1 MSLISKFK
9 QIDVDDK
16 GSLERQ
22 VVVKEVQD
30 LERASYDQVR
40 ATLKDV
46 DLDASGRVE
55 LEDYVDVRL
64 YADTAHCTP
73 AQRKQCRGGR
83 REQGPCDGQGQQRLD
98 AALDQR
104 GRALRVYAPH

>member
-1 MSLISKFK
+1 MSLINKFH

-30 LERASYDQVR
+30 MERATYDQVR

-55 LEDYVDVRL
+55 IDDYVDVRRL
-64 YADTAHCTP
+64 SHPVDCTS
-73 AQRKQCRGGR
+73 AQRKQRRGRGC
-83 REQGPCDGQGQQRLD
+83 EQGPCHCPRQQCIH
-98 AALDQR
+98 AALDQ
-104 GRALRVYAPH
+104 